1 MPPGILDGRADDLG
15 AGEPGSSVEYSSQAI
30 PPEATVVK
38 HQRRNYGQYCGLAAA
53 LDLIGERWTLL
64 IIRELLA
71 GPCRYNLL
79 LANLPGIGTN
89 LLADRLK
96 FLSQAGIIRQRPR
109 AGSKLRTY
117 ELTEQGE
124 SLRESVLALARWG
137 LGTLDAPAAGEI
149 VRPRWAALAIE
160 AMVNAG
166 AAGPDEQ
173 YEFRIDDEVFHVTVL
188 DGQVTVGHGKAEG
201 EPALTLTT
209 DSMTFVKIGA
219 GLLNPLEATLTNR
232 LAMDGDE
239 DAIIRCSRLL
249 GLVA

>member
-1 MPPGILDGRADDLG
+1 
-15 AGEPGSSVEYSSQAI
+15 
-30 PPEATVVK
+30 VK

-71 GPCRYNLL
+71 GPCRYNVL

-89 LLADRLK
+89 LLADRLR
-96 FLSQAGIIRQRPR
+96 FLGQAGIIRQAPR
-109 AGSKLRTY
+109 EGSKLRIY

-137 LGTLDAPAAGEI
+137 LGTLDAPAPGEI

-160 AMVNAG
+160 AMVDPA

-188 DGQVTVGHGKAEG
+188 GSRVTVGHGKATTG
-201 EPALTLTT
+201 PALILST
-209 DSMTFVKIGA
+209 DSLTFVKIGA

-232 LAMDGDE
+232 LTMDGNE

>member
-1 MPPGILDGRADDLG
+1 VKI
-15 AGEPGSSVEYSSQAI
+15 GSQMQYNSKAI
-30 PPEATVVK
+30 PPEVTAVK
-38 HQRRNYGQYCGLAAA
+38 HLRRNYSQYCGLAAA

-64 IIRELLA
+64 IIRELLT
-71 GPCRYNLL
+71 GPCRYNVL

-96 FLSQAGIIRQRPR
+96 FLSQTGIIRQRPQE
-109 AGSKLRTY
+109 GSKLRTY

-137 LGTLDAPAAGEI
+137 LGTLDEPAPGEI

-160 AMVNAG
+160 AMVTLG

-173 YEFRIDDEVFHVTVL
+173 YEFRIDDEVFHVAVHG
-188 DGQVTVGHGKAEG
+188 GQVSVGHGKATT
-201 EPALTLTT
+201 EPALILTT

-219 GLLNPLEATLTNR
+219 GLLNPLEATLTSR
-232 LAMDGDE
+232 LAMDGNE

-249 GLVA
+249 GLVR

>member
-1 MPPGILDGRADDLG
+1 M
-15 AGEPGSSVEYSSQAI
+15 
-30 PPEATVVK
+30 K
-38 HQRRNYGQYCGLAAA
+38 HHRRNYGQYCGLAAG
-53 LDLIGERWTLL
+53 LDLVGERWTLL

-71 GPCRYNLL
+71 GPCRYNVL

-96 FLSQAGIIRQRPR
+96 FLSECGIIRQRR
-109 AGSKLRTY
+109 REGSKLRDY

-124 SLRESVLALARWG
+124 GLRESVLALARWG
-137 LGTLDAPAAGEI
+137 LGTLDQPAPGDI

-160 AMVNAG
+160 AIIDPG

-173 YEFRIDDEVFHVTVL
+173 YEFRIDDEVFHVSVL
-188 DGQVTVGHGKAEG
+188 DGQVTVGHGKATTEH
-201 EPALTLTT
+201 ALTLTT
-209 DSMTFVKIGA
+209 DSVTFVKIGA

-232 LAMDGDE
+232 LVIDGDE

-249 GLVA
+249 GLMA

>member
-1 MPPGILDGRADDLG
+1 M
-15 AGEPGSSVEYSSQAI
+15 
-30 PPEATVVK
+30 VVK
-38 HQRRNYGQYCGLAAA
+38 HHRRNYGQYCGLAAA

-71 GPCRYNLL
+71 GPCRYNVL

-96 FLSQAGIIRQRPR
+96 FLTECGIIRQRPR
-109 AGSKLRTY
+109 EGSKLRAY

-124 SLRESVLALARWG
+124 GLRESVLALARWG
-137 LGTLDAPAAGEI
+137 LGTLDLPAPGDI

-160 AMVNAG
+160 AMIDPG

-188 DGQVTVGHGKAEG
+188 GGKVTVGQGKASPDPE
-201 EPALTLTT
+201 LTLTT
-209 DSMTFVKIGA
+209 DSVTFVKIGA
-219 GLLNPLEATLTNR
+219 GLLNPLEATLTNH
-232 LAMDGDE
+232 LVIDGDE

-249 GLVA
+249 GLMG

>member
-1 MPPGILDGRADDLG
+1 
-15 AGEPGSSVEYSSQAI
+15 
-30 PPEATVVK
+30 VK
-38 HQRRNYGQYCGLAAA
+38 HPRRNYGQYCGLAAA

-71 GPCRYNLL
+71 GPCRYSVL

-96 FLSQAGIIRQRPR
+96 FLSQAGIIRQRAR
-109 AGSKLRTY
+109 QDSKLRIY

-124 SLRESVLALARWG
+124 GLRESVLALARWG
-137 LGTLDAPAAGEI
+137 LGTLDAPAPGEI

-160 AMVNAG
+160 AMVDRG

-188 DGQVTVGHGKAEG
+188 GGQVTVGHGKAAT

-209 DSMTFVKIGA
+209 DSLTFVKIGA
-219 GLLNPLEATLTNR
+219 GLLNPLEATLTSH
-232 LAMDGDE
+232 LSMDGDE
-239 DAIIRCSRLL
+239 AAIIRCSRLL

>member
-1 MPPGILDGRADDLG
+1 
-15 AGEPGSSVEYSSQAI
+15 VEYSSQAI
-30 PPEATVVK
+30 PPEVTVVK

-71 GPCRYNLL
+71 GPCRYNVM

-96 FLSQAGIIRQRPR
+96 FLSEAGIIRQRPR
-109 AGSKLRTY
+109 EGSKLHTY

-137 LGTLDAPAAGEI
+137 LGTLDQPAPGDI

-160 AMVNAG
+160 AMIDAG

-173 YEFRIDDEVFHVTVL
+173 YEFRIDDEVFHVSVL
-188 DGQVTVGHGKAEG
+188 GGQVTVGHGKAT

-209 DSMTFVKIGA
+209 DSVTFVKIGA
-219 GLLNPLEATLTNR
+219 GLLNPLEATLTSH
-232 LAMDGDE
+232 LAMDGNE

>member
-1 MPPGILDGRADDLG
+1 M
-15 AGEPGSSVEYSSQAI
+15 
-30 PPEATVVK
+30 K
-38 HQRRNYGQYCGLAAA
+38 HHRRNYGQYCGLAAA

-71 GPCRYNLL
+71 GPCRYNEM

-96 FLSQAGIIRQRPR
+96 FLSETGVIRQRPR
-109 AGSKLRTY
+109 EGSKLRAY

-124 SLRESVLALARWG
+124 GLRESVLALARWG
-137 LGTLDAPAAGEI
+137 LGTLDLPEPGDI

-160 AMVNAG
+160 AMIDPG

-188 DGQVTVGHGKAEG
+188 DGQVTVSHGKADSDR
-201 EPALTLTT
+201 ALTLTT
-209 DSMTFVKIGA
+209 DSVTFVKIGA

-232 LAMDGDE
+232 LAMDDNE
-239 DAIIRCSRLL
+239 DAVIRCARLL
-249 GLVA
+249 GLMA